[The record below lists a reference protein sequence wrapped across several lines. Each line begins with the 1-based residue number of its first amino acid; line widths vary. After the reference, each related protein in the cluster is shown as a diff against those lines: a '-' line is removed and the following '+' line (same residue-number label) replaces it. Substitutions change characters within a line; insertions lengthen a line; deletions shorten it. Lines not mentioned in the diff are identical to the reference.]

1 MHTSSS
7 MYGILDNPGD
17 ALHAYGA
24 VYRFFIIERNCY
36 PYREEEA
43 LYHQSESRWWGDT
56 VQ

>member
-1 MHTSSS
+1 